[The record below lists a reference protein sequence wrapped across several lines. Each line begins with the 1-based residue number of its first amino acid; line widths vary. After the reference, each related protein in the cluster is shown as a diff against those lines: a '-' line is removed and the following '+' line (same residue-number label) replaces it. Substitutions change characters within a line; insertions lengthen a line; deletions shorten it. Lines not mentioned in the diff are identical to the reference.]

1 MNHVVKPANYII
13 NFAALSKQIISK
25 RPRKEYLEYLNTC
38 LKFKNFIMAIS
49 KDLILKTCIKK
60 QEELVK
66 NFNSRVTEMRED
78 TYTQDHSAS
87 QTEDRTAGKVE
98 ILSTLERELAF
109 VQMEM
114 GYLKSLN
121 PGKVN
126 EKVEPGAV
134 VVTNQRTFFI
144 AVSTE
149 KVEIDGQEVFG
160 ISTKAPI
167 YAAMEGLKKSDT
179 FSFNGV
185 HYTIEDV
192 Y

>member
-1 MNHVVKPANYII
+1 MKIP
-13 NFAALSKQIISK
+13 
-25 RPRKEYLEYLNTC
+25 KE
-38 LKFKNFIMAIS
+38 A
-49 KDLILKTCIKK
+49 ILKACIEK

-66 NFNSRVTEMRED
+66 SFDSRVTEMRED
-78 TYTQDHSAS
+78 AYSQNQSAS
-87 QTEDRTAGKVE
+87 QSEDRTAGKVE
-98 ILSTLERELAF
+98 LLSTLEKELSF

-114 GYLKSLN
+114 GYLKSIS
-121 PGKVN
+121 PEKVN

-149 KVEIDGQEVFG
+149 KVSIDGQQVFG

-167 YAAMEGLKKSDT
+167 YSVMEGLKKDDK
-179 FSFNGV
+179 FSFNGID
-185 HYTIEDV
+185 YKIENV

>member
-1 MNHVVKPANYII
+1 MN
-13 NFAALSKQIISK
+13 
-25 RPRKEYLEYLNTC
+25 
-38 LKFKNFIMAIS
+38 IS
-49 KDLILKTCIKK
+49 KDIILKTCIEK

-66 NFNSRVTEMRED
+66 NFDSRVTEMRED
-78 TYTQDHSAS
+78 AYSQDHSAS
-87 QTEDRTAGKVE
+87 QSEDRTAGKVE

-149 KVEIDGQEVFG
+149 KVDIDGQEVFG

-167 YAAMEGLKKSDT
+167 YAVMEGLAKGDT
-179 FSFNGV
+179 FSFNGID
-185 HYTIEDV
+185 YKIENV

>member
-1 MNHVVKPANYII
+1 
-13 NFAALSKQIISK
+13 
-25 RPRKEYLEYLNTC
+25 
-38 LKFKNFIMAIS
+38 
-49 KDLILKTCIKK
+49 
-60 QEELVK
+60 
-66 NFNSRVTEMRED
+66 MRED
-78 TYTQDHSAS
+78 AYSQDHSAS
-87 QTEDRTAGKVE
+87 QSEDRTAGKVE

-149 KVEIDGQEVFG
+149 KVDIDGQEVFG

-167 YAAMEGLKKSDT
+167 YAVMEGLAKGDS
-179 FSFNGV
+179 FSFNGID
-185 HYTIEDV
+185 YKIENV